1 MRYGA
6 FALGILAGVLEL
18 TGAVL
23 GLGIAG
29 VGFFFGG
36 GGLLSASTGVGM
48 AMLLAVA
55 TVFCAVTIM
64 FVRDPRPVGI
74 LIAVAAVGAVL
85 AGGPFAAAGG
95 LIGLGAAALTFRL
108 DRNASFA

>member
-18 TGAVL
+18 TGGVL

-29 VGFFFGG
+29 VGFVFGG
-36 GGLLSASTGVGM
+36 DGLLSASSGVGM
-48 AMLLAVA
+48 AILLAVA
-55 TVFCAVTIM
+55 TIFCAVAVM

-74 LIAVAAVGAVL
+74 LIVVAAVGAVL
-85 AGGPFAAAGG
+85 AGGPYAAPGS
-95 LIGLGAAALTFRL
+95 LVGLGAGLLAFRL
-108 DRNASFA
+108 DPNAPAA